1 MSNHNKIRL
10 VDKNNHSG
18 KYKILFSTPQ
28 TKHTNIPKE
37 FRGLQIYNNRS
48 LAEEALR
55 KRKKLAKVLEDKRAK
70 SMQGNQRA
78 IGNQGGEKSNLIQ
91 FSFEVQNLKNDKI
104 KRAKELYQEG
114 YKKTEILRIIIKQ
127 FKLERNLNSR
137 SWPKWLSNI

>member
-48 LAEEALR
+48 LAEEAL
-55 KRKKLAKVLEDKRAK
+55 KKEKNSLKFLMKKE
-70 SMQGNQRA
+70 QNQCKEIKGQLVIR
-78 IGNQGGEKSNLIQ
+78 EVKNLI
-91 FSFEVQNLKNDKI
+91 
-104 KRAKELYQEG
+104 
-114 YKKTEILRIIIKQ
+114 
-127 FKLERNLNSR
+127 
-137 SWPKWLSNI
+137 

>member
-48 LAEEALR
+48 LAEEALKKR
-55 KRKKLAKVLEDKRAK
+55 KRLDLKKENICKKLNIILIKFNYNE
-70 SMQGNQRA
+70 SITTEA
-78 IGNQGGEKSNLIQ
+78 IEK
-91 FSFEVQNLKNDKI
+91 K
-104 KRAKELYQEG
+104 
-114 YKKTEILRIIIKQ
+114 LRENKIIK
-127 FKLERNLNSR
+127 
-137 SWPKWLSNI
+137 

>member
-55 KRKKLAKVLEDKRAK
+55 KRKKLTKRSANIADAK
-70 SMQGNQRA
+70 
-78 IGNQGGEKSNLIQ
+78 
-91 FSFEVQNLKNDKI
+91 
-104 KRAKELYQEG
+104 
-114 YKKTEILRIIIKQ
+114 
-127 FKLERNLNSR
+127 NSVPFIR
-137 SWPKWLSNI
+137 

>member
-1 MSNHNKIRL
+1 MSNHNKIRP
-10 VDKNNHSG
+10 VDKNNLSG

-28 TKHTNIPKE
+28 TKNTNIPKE

-55 KRKKLAKVLEDKRAK
+55 KRKKLTKVLEQKRRK

-78 IGNQGGEKSNLIQ
+78 ISNQGGEKSNLIQ
-91 FSFEVQNLKNDKI
+91 FSPKVQNLKNDKI

-114 YKKTEILRIIIKQ
+114 YKKSEILRMIVKE

-137 SWPKWLSNI
+137 SWPKWLSSI

>member
-1 MSNHNKIRL
+1 MSNHNKIRP
-10 VDKNNHSG
+10 VDKNNHSE

-55 KRKKLAKVLEDKRAK
+55 KRKKLTKVLEDKKAK

-91 FSFEVQNLKNDKI
+91 FSPDF
-104 KRAKELYQEG
+104 RTG
-114 YKKTEILRIIIKQ
+114 
-127 FKLERNLNSR
+127 
-137 SWPKWLSNI
+137 

>member
-55 KRKKLAKVLEDKRAK
+55 KRKRDFCSPSSRI
-70 SMQGNQRA
+70 R
-78 IGNQGGEKSNLIQ
+78 
-91 FSFEVQNLKNDKI
+91 
-104 KRAKELYQEG
+104 
-114 YKKTEILRIIIKQ
+114 KTRENNR
-127 FKLERNLNSR
+127 
-137 SWPKWLSNI
+137 

>member
-18 KYKILFSTPQ
+18 KNKILFSTPQ
-28 TKHTNIPKE
+28 TKNTNIPKE
-37 FRGLQIYNNRS
+37 FRGLQIYNNKS
-48 LAEEALR
+48 LAEDALR
-55 KRKKLAKVLEDKRAK
+55 KRKKLTKVLEQKRRK

-78 IGNQGGEKSNLIQ
+78 ISNQGGEKSNLIQ
-91 FSFEVQNLKNDKI
+91 FSPKVQNLKNDKI

-114 YKKTEILRIIIKQ
+114 YKKSEILRMIVKE

>member
-18 KYKILFSTPQ
+18 KNKILFSTPQ
-28 TKHTNIPKE
+28 TKNTNIPKE
-37 FRGLQIYNNRS
+37 FRGLQIYNNKS
-48 LAEEALR
+48 LAEDALR
-55 KRKKLAKVLEDKRAK
+55 KRKKLTKVLEQKRRK

-78 IGNQGGEKSNLIQ
+78 ISNQGGEKSNLIQ
-91 FSFEVQNLKNDKI
+91 FSPKVQNLKNEKI

-114 YKKTEILRIIIKQ
+114 YKKSEILRMIVKE